1 MNNACWWS
9 RTGGGARLLVGLGIA
24 VVVIVVASLT
34 PADAGVTRHYYIAAE
49 EYVWDFA
56 PTGLDLVA
64 NGPVPQ
70 PWRDNTRW
78 SKVRLIEYTDA
89 SFKAMK
95 PQASWLG
102 ILGPLI
108 RAEVGDTVVVHFL
121 NRTEDFQGI
130 FPQRVRALPAEAA
143 FTAAGRPQAAP
154 GALVTYT
161 WVVDAESGP
170 STGDPSSVLRW
181 YGSPTPEG
189 LDAGLLGPMIITR
202 AGMADPRGC
211 PTDVDRE
218 FVLLFKVFDEAGGY
232 GKGRM
237 HSVNGY
243 IFGNLP
249 GLIARNGERVRWHIL
264 DVGAQ
269 NEVKA
274 SLPLAVPAKL
284 SMKGES
290 TIRFSA
296 GSLTLTDMM
305 ADNLGT
311 WALRG
316 RDADYAQAGMAAVYS
331 VIP

>member
-1 MNNACWWS
+1 MKRPSRWS
-9 RTGGGARLLVGLGIA
+9 GAPQRAYLLAGLSSILIILGVGLA
-24 VVVIVVASLT
+24 
-34 PADAGVTRHYYIAAE
+34 PAEAAVTRQYYIAAE
-49 EYVWDFA
+49 EYIWDFA
-56 PTGLDLVA
+56 PTGLDLVT
-64 NGPVPQ
+64 GSPLPQ

-78 SKVRLIEYTDA
+78 PIVRLIEYTDA
-89 SFKAMK
+89 SFKTMK

-108 RAEVGDTVVVHFL
+108 RAEVGDRVVVHFL
-121 NRTEDFQGI
+121 NRTEDFQAI
-130 FPQRVRALPAEAA
+130 RPQRVRVLPAEAA
-143 FTAAGRPQAAP
+143 FNAGGQPQAAP
-154 GALVTYT
+154 GASLTYT
-161 WVVDAESGP
+161 WSVDAESGP
-170 STGDPSSVLRW
+170 GTGEPSSVLRW

-189 LDAGLLGPMIITR
+189 LDAGLLGPMIVTR
-202 AGMADPRGC
+202 QGMADSHGS

-232 GKGRM
+232 GKGLM

-249 GLIARNGERVRWHIL
+249 GLIARNGDRVRWHIL

-284 SMKGES
+284 SMKGED
-290 TIRFSA
+290 TIHFSA

-316 RDADYAQAGMAAVYS
+316 RDADYAREGMAAVYS